1 MGHLKPFEESEIY
14 QIIVSGLMDETWSDW
29 FDGFSISP
37 LGQEQTILVGPIRDQ
52 ADLHGL
58 LARCRDL
65 GLAIISINRLN
76 AN

>member
-65 GLAIISINRLN
+65 GLAIISINRMR
-76 AN
+76 